1 MNLKITEFIKQEQL
15 PDAYR
20 QNIDLCFQALADD
33 LALLQKQKNQT
44 LVVGLQ
50 GSQGSGK
57 STLAKL
63 LVCLLSPEFSVVTL
77 SLDDFYLT
85 RQQRQRLAEQL
96 HPLLVTRG
104 VPGTHDVKLALEC
117 IEKLQHQN
125 DGDSCLMP
133 RFDKSS
139 DDRLPQSQWQ
149 KVQGHVDLIILEGW
163 CLAATPQTAEQLLQP
178 INELEKNEDA
188 DGVWRNYVNDCL
200 AGAYQTLFKKIEFLL
215 LLNPPSFE
223 MVYQWR
229 LLQEQKLAQQVDG
242 KNRLMDEAELRRFI
256 QYFERL
262 TRHCLVTLPARAD
275 RVFELNV
282 EHNVVAC

>member
-44 LVVGLQ
+44 LIVGLQ

-63 LVCLLSPEFSVVTL
+63 LVCLLSPELSVVTL

-85 RQQRQRLAEQL
+85 RQQRQRLAEQV
-96 HPLLVTRG
+96 HPLLATRG

-117 IEKLQHQN
+117 IKTLQQQ
-125 DGDSCLMP
+125 GGKGVCFVP
-133 RFDKSS
+133 RFDKSR
-139 DDRLPQSQWQ
+139 DDRLPESRWQ
-149 KVQGHVDLIILEGW
+149 KVQGRVDLIILEGW
-163 CLAATPQTAEQLLQP
+163 CLGAEPQTESQLIKP

-188 DGVWRNYVNDCL
+188 DGVWRNHVNDRL
-200 AGAYQTLFKKIEFLL
+200 AAEYQTLFKKIEFLL

-229 LLQEQKLAQQVDG
+229 WLQEQKLAQQVDG
-242 KNRLMDEAELRRFI
+242 KNRLMDEVALRRFI
-256 QYFERL
+256 QHFERL
-262 TRHCLVTLPARAD
+262 TRHCLTTLPARAD
-275 RVFELNV
+275 RLFELNV